1 MNDLLP
7 HVSATFHTNDKR
19 GVGGFSMGGYGALH
33 LAFKFPEQFG
43 GVSPIGPA
51 VLRSLAEEPRER
63 VWDTLQGDQKYYN
76 LNPPINLLKEKSQA
90 IQSAPLHIR
99 LLVGSD
105 DIILVEAVKSLADSL
120 QRCGILYSNICV
132 PHIGHDYVAVMEA
145 TQPETYTFW
154 DECLR
159 PYTAKEAVI
168 SV

>member
-1 MNDLLP
+1 
-7 HVSATFHTNDKR
+7 
-19 GVGGFSMGGYGALH
+19 MGGYGALH

-43 GVSPIGPA
+43 GVSAIGPA

-63 VWDTLQGDQKYYN
+63 VWDTLQGDQKYYS
-76 LNPPINLLKEKSQA
+76 LNSPINLLKEKSQA

-105 DIILVEAVKSLADSL
+105 DTRLVEAVKSLADSV
-120 QRCGILYSNICV
+120 QRWGILYSNICV

-159 PYTAKEAVI
+159 PYTAKEAAI